1 VEWEAVRTNP
11 LTRWVAGFIVLI
23 LADAAQLLSFYPAR
37 TAELFAWDIQPPLTA
52 MVLASAYIGGGYFF
66 ARVLFGAPWERVA
79 PGFPPVIVFVW
90 LAAGATALHLDR
102 FIHESL
108 PFAAWATL
116 YVATP
121 IGVPLLYAYNRGRFE
136 RPESEPLPRPL
147 RLALA
152 AAGALVV
159 AVGIVMF
166 VAPSVA
172 IDVWPWTLTPLN
184 SRIVAAV
191 VALFGSVW
199 ISVAADGTA
208 AGARIPLEA
217 HAIGLAAL
225 LVALARDGE
234 GLVVAAVAALM
245 LGATV
250 AVRVRL
256 R

>member
-1 VEWEAVRTNP
+1 MRTNA

-23 LADAAQLLSFYPAR
+23 LADAAQLLTFYPAR

-66 ARVLFGAPWERVA
+66 ARVLFGAPWERIA
-79 PGFPPVIVFVW
+79 PGFPPVVVFVW
-90 LAAGATALHLDR
+90 MAAGATALHLDR
-102 FIHESL
+102 FIHDSL

-121 IGVPLLYAYNRGRFE
+121 VGVPLLYAYDRRQLA
-136 RPESEPLPRPL
+136 RPPAAPLPRGL
-147 RLALA
+147 RIGLA
-152 AAGALVV
+152 AAGIAILCI
-159 AVGIVMF
+159 GLVMF
-166 VAPSVA
+166 VAPSAA

-184 SRIVAAV
+184 ARVVAAV

-199 ISVAADGTA
+199 VSVAADGTA
-208 AGARIPLEA
+208 PGARIPLEA

-234 GLVVAAVAALM
+234 GIVVAAVAALM
-245 LGATV
+245 LGVTV